1 MTAPTTTAPTQRLF
15 RGLLVSMVLN
25 ALVPV
30 LLYQVAKR
38 YFSASELGAL
48 SAAALFPLGWS
59 VVDLLRVGSLD
70 PVAVLSLVSIAVSM
84 VAVVLGGS
92 PKLLLIRESFF
103 TGAFGLACFISLA
116 APRPIMFYFSR
127 YFTAGRDPARSAEF
141 DRAWQRPAFRHTM
154 RLITIVWGVTSL
166 VEFVVRILLVYTLPA
181 ATVLVVS
188 PIVLGGLLLAT
199 ISWTFAYGK
208 RMRARVEAQSHAAGP
223 ATAPA
228 PLR

>member
-1 MTAPTTTAPTQRLF
+1 MTAPTATAPTQRLF

-30 LLYQVAKR
+30 LLYQFAKR
-38 YFSASELGAL
+38 YFAASELAAL
-48 SAAALFPLGWS
+48 SAAAVFPLGWS

-70 PVAVLSLVSIAVSM
+70 PVALLSLVSIVVSM
-84 VAVVLGGS
+84 IAVLLGGS

-103 TGAFGLACFISLA
+103 TGAFGLACFASLA
-116 APRPIMFYFSR
+116 APRPIMFYVSR
-127 YFTAGRDPARSAEF
+127 YFTAGRDPARIADF
-141 DRAWQRPAFRHTM
+141 DRGWQRPGFRRTM
-154 RLITIVWGVTSL
+154 RLITVVWGVTSL
-166 VEFVVRILLVYTLPA
+166 GEFVVRIVLVYTLPV

-208 RMRARVEAQSHAAGP
+208 RMPARAGAQSQPAGP

-228 PLR
+228 PLT